1 MGRLKNKH
9 AGLDERQGS
18 CNQETQRVTLA
29 ASKGAVCSQGRM
41 DSFHDHEA
49 FPSLK

>member
-1 MGRLKNKH
+1 MGRWKNKH

-18 CNQETQRVTLA
+18 CNRETQRVTLA

-41 DSFHDHEA
+41 GSLRDHEA
-49 FPSLK
+49 SPLLK